1 MGTGTGTGMG
11 MAMAGGAAV
20 VTGHTDGA
28 EAERLAGAEEAALLG
43 FGSRAVAKRGA
54 VVALRS
60 PGHR

>member
-1 MGTGTGTGMG
+1 
-11 MAMAGGAAV
+11 MAMAGGAAAV
-20 VTGHTDGA
+20 IGHTDGA